1 MQSQR
6 PWFSIYQ
13 MLTGT
18 KNLLVLRAL
27 TATEDASSLHLQ
39 VSAARR
45 SSRFTAEQYC
55 AGVLSW

>member
-1 MQSQR
+1 
-6 PWFSIYQ
+6 